1 MSNLLNIQGNF
12 SAPVSIG
19 DNLINGYT
27 CSVSANTYSHAEGG
41 LTTANGFYSHAEG
54 LSSIASGNQSHAT
67 GSNTNAL
74 GANSTTFGLNTSA
87 CGAQSIAAGEDVVI
101 EGIDSIALGI
111 AVSSTKNN
119 SFTWNGVSSVSEPPY
134 RDLYDGSFNINPVSG
149 TDGFYIGGVSLNA
162 HLNDKFDD
170 KIKEYISYDKGSYQ
184 SRVAIVS
191 SNNKITRS
199 SIKESELNT
208 LSGMTTNIK
217 NKINNVE
224 NTLTSKIE
232 NVKNTLNNSAY
243 ASSTVNS
250 IVHKNGLE
258 YIGGIKKFLSGNISI
273 YNPNIIGK
281 GSLNKLPEEE
291 YRSSI
296 DFKGVRPNSTSDQL
310 ELSSNIGGIQSSIKG
325 NITRTDI
332 YATKYN
338 STESLSSKIS
348 INYFSDGNKDN
359 DVYFTYVD
367 TPVGPDKISYA
378 LGDDKG
384 SEYDHQ
390 ITNVL
395 WTRTELNA
403 LENKINSK
411 FVKLSDAQTITGK
424 KTFSTSPIISNI
436 DETNEKSVATIG
448 YVSDSITDNN
458 NSYYTKT
465 EVDNKDAQLVTLS
478 TNQTISGIK
487 AFTKYIKL
495 ENVDINT
502 EKETSKATNVKSVKD
517 FVNKR
522 IDDVAET
529 FKLSDVVHKTNTDSF
544 SISAGNNE
552 LAGNKNNNNIITWND
567 TQLVDVKLLNS
578 TVSTSV
584 NALTT
589 KVDAISAAV
598 DERIKYTWYRNPAK
612 VDDLTHH
619 VYNSS
624 ENLDKW
630 WNWNWLGRDAD
641 IKEDLKLEE
650 DIVFAHNFYAKGLDF
665 TNTGMNITLGVTL
678 NIGSL
683 LKRGSKLYISKGQML
698 QFLPNSIA
706 YNRNDEWVFNTNHLY
721 YYNYEKPSH
730 IPDYENHFYNS
741 ECVEFDTDVKIVGR
755 YNWNCTWG
763 AYIAAESELVEST
776 LLPAGAVIKKG
787 TILHKGFMV
796 PEYEIIL
803 SKSIRNYDEIMIVF
817 CDDSND
823 NFIQYIQYKTYPV
836 WLWDKFV
843 NNKKPG
849 FYAIGYGENNCNI
862 NRSNLGYQNFTVRNE
877 NNLLG
882 CVFGIK
888 YDPTSH

>member
-27 CSVSANTYSHAEGG
+27 CSVSANTYSHAEGC

-54 LSSIASGNQSHAT
+54 LSSIASGDQSHAT
-67 GSNTNAL
+67 GNHTEAF
-74 GANSTTFGLNTSA
+74 GENSTTFGLNTSA
-87 CGAQSIAAGEDVVI
+87 CGAQSIAAGENVVV
-101 EGIDSIALGI
+101 EGTDSIALGI
-111 AVSSTKNN
+111 AVSSTKDN
-119 SFTWNGVSSVSEPPY
+119 SFTWNGVSSATY

-149 TDGFYIGGVSLNA
+149 TDGFYIGGVSLNT
-162 HLNDKFDD
+162 HLNTKFDN
-170 KIKEYISYDKGSYQ
+170 KIKEYISYDKGSFQ
-184 SRVAIVS
+184 SSVAIVS

-258 YIGGIKKFLSGNISI
+258 YIDGIKKFLSGNISI
-273 YNPNIIGK
+273 FNPYITGK
-281 GSLNKLPEEE
+281 GSLNEHPEEEE

-296 DFKGVRPNSTSDQL
+296 DFKGVRPSSTADQL
-310 ELSSNIGGIQSSIKG
+310 GLSSSIGGIQSSIKG

-338 STESLSSKIS
+338 SKGSDNSKIS
-348 INYFSDGNKDN
+348 INYFSDGDTDN

-403 LENKINSK
+403 LENKINSN

-424 KTFSTSPIISNI
+424 KTFSTSPIINNI
-436 DETNEKSVATIG
+436 DTTNEKSVATIG
-448 YVSDSITDNN
+448 YVSDGITDNN
-458 NSYYTKT
+458 KSYYTKT
-465 EVDNKDAQLVTLS
+465 EVDNKDNQLVTLS

-495 ENVDINT
+495 ENVDITT

-517 FVNKR
+517 FVNKS
-522 IDDVAET
+522 IGAVEETYKLDDI
-529 FKLSDVVHKTNTDSF
+529 VHKTNTDSF

-589 KVDAISAAV
+589 KVNAISAAV
-598 DERIKYTWYRNPAK
+598 DERIKYTWYREPAIK
-612 VDDLTHH
+612 YDLTNH

-624 ENLDKW
+624 KNLDKW
-630 WNWNWLGRDAD
+630 WNWNWNCGDYNIR
-641 IKEDLKLEE
+641 EDLTLEE
-650 DIVFAHNFYAKGLDF
+650 DIVFIHNFYAKGLDL
-665 TNTGMNITLGVTL
+665 TNTDMNITLGVTL

-683 LKRGSKLYISKGQML
+683 LKQGSKLYIIKGQML
-698 QFLPNSIA
+698 QFLPKSIA
-706 YNRNDEWVFNTNHLY
+706 YNMNGEWVLNTNHLY
-721 YYNYEKPSH
+721 YYNYEKPAH
-730 IPDYENHFYNS
+730 VPDYENHFYNR
-741 ECVEFDTDVKIVGR
+741 EYVEFDTDVKIVGV

-763 AYIAAESELVEST
+763 AYIKTGSELFEST
-776 LLPAGAVIKKG
+776 VLPAGTVIKKG
-787 TILHKGFMV
+787 TILHPGFIV

-817 CDDSND
+817 CSD
-823 NFIQYIQYKTYPV
+823 NPGEAIQFKTYPV
-836 WLWDKFV
+836 WMWDNFV
-843 NNKKPG
+843 NNKAIG
-849 FYAIGYGENNCNI
+849 HFAIGYGDNNCVF
-862 NRSNLGYQNFTVRNE
+862 NRSNLGYQNFSVVTRGE

-882 CVFGIK
+882 CVLGLK
-888 YDPTSH
+888 YEPVNH

>member
-54 LSSIASGNQSHAT
+54 LSSIASGDQSHAT
-67 GSNTNAL
+67 GSHTEAF

-87 CGAQSIAAGEDVVI
+87 CGAQSIAAGENVVV
-101 EGIDSIALGI
+101 EGTDSIALGI

-119 SFTWNGVSSVSEPPY
+119 SFTWNGVSSATY
-134 RDLYDGSFNINPVSG
+134 RDLYDGSFNVNPVSG
-149 TDGFYIGGVSLNA
+149 TDGFYIGGVSLNT
-162 HLNDKFDD
+162 HLNTKFDN

-184 SRVAIVS
+184 SSVAIVS

-258 YIGGIKKFLSGNISI
+258 YIDGIKKFLSGNISI
-273 YNPNIIGK
+273 FNPNIIGK
-281 GSLNKLPEEE
+281 GSLNELPEEKE

-296 DFKGVRPNSTSDQL
+296 DFKGVRPSSTADQL
-310 ELSSNIGGIQSSIKG
+310 GLSSNIGGIQSSIKG

-338 STESLSSKIS
+338 STSSLSSKIS
-348 INYFSDGNKDN
+348 INYFSDGNKEN

-403 LENKINSK
+403 LENKINSN
-411 FVKLSDAQTITGK
+411 FVKLSNAQTITGK
-424 KTFSTSPIISNI
+424 KTFSTSPIINNI
-436 DETNEKSVATIG
+436 DTANEKSVATIG
-448 YVSDSITDNN
+448 YVSNSITDNN

-478 TNQTISGIK
+478 TNQTISGVK
-487 AFTKYIKL
+487 TFTKYIKL

-502 EKETSKATNVKSVKD
+502 EKETSKATNIQSVKN

-522 IDDVAET
+522 IDDVKET

-598 DERIKYTWYRNPAK
+598 DERIKYTWYRKPAK
-612 VDDLTHH
+612 VEDLTNH

-624 ENLDKW
+624 INLDKW
-630 WNWNWLGRDAD
+630 WNWNWLGRDDD
-641 IKEDLKLEE
+641 IKKDLKLEE
-650 DIVFAHNFYAKGLDF
+650 DLVFIRDFYAKGIDL
-665 TNTGMNITLGVTL
+665 TNTDMRITVGVTL

-683 LKRGSKLYISKGQML
+683 LKKGSKIYIGKGQMV
-698 QFLPNSIA
+698 QFWPNRIA
-706 YNRNDEWVFNTNHLY
+706 YDRNGEWVINTNYLY
-721 YYNYEKPSH
+721 YYNYKKPAH
-730 IPDYENHFYNS
+730 VPDYENHFYNS
-741 ECVEFDTDVKIVGR
+741 EYVEFDTDIKIVGDK
-755 YNWNCTWG
+755 WDCPWG
-763 AYIAAESELVEST
+763 AYIATGSALFEST
-776 LLPAGAVIKKG
+776 VLPAGTVIKKG
-787 TILHKGFMV
+787 TILHPGFIV

-817 CDDSND
+817 CSD
-823 NFIQYIQYKTYPV
+823 NPGEAIQFKTYPV

-843 NNKKPG
+843 NNKAIG
-849 FYAIGYGENNCNI
+849 HYAIGYGNNNCVF
-862 NRSNLGYQNFTVRNE
+862 NRSNLGYQNFSVVTRGE

-882 CVFGIK
+882 CVLGLK
-888 YDPTSH
+888 YDPVIH

>member
-19 DNLINGYT
+19 DNLVNGYT

-41 LTTANGFYSHAEG
+41 LTTANGYYSHAEG
-54 LSSIASGNQSHAT
+54 LSSIASGSQSHAT
-67 GSNTNAL
+67 GNHTEAF
-74 GANSTTFGLNTSA
+74 GENSTTFGLNTSA
-87 CGAQSIAAGEDVVI
+87 CGAQSIAAGENVVV
-101 EGIDSIALGI
+101 EGTDSIALGI
-111 AVSSTKNN
+111 AVSSTKDN
-119 SFTWNGVSSVSEPPY
+119 SFTWNGVSSATY

-149 TDGFYIGGVSLNA
+149 TDGFYIGGVSLNN
-162 HLNDKFDD
+162 HLNTKFDD
-170 KIKEYISYDKGSYQ
+170 KIKEYISYDKGSFQ
-184 SRVAIVS
+184 SSVAIVS

-281 GSLNKLPEEE
+281 GSLNKLPEEEE

-403 LENKINSK
+403 LENKINSN

-465 EVDNKDAQLVTLS
+465 EIDNKNAQLVTLS

-487 AFTKYIKL
+487 TFTKYIKL
-495 ENVDINT
+495 QDVNINT
-502 EKETSKATNVKSVKD
+502 ENDTSKAINVQSVKN
-517 FVNKR
+517 FVDER
-522 IDDVAET
+522 IDGVKET
-529 FKLSDVVHKTNTDSF
+529 YKLDDIVHKTNTDSF
-544 SISAGNNE
+544 SINAGNIS
-552 LAGNKNNNNIITWND
+552 LSGNKDTTITWNGKK
-567 TQLVDVKLLNS
+567 LVDVDLLKT

-584 NALTT
+584 DSLTT
-589 KVDAISAAV
+589 KVNAISAAV
-598 DERIKYTWYRNPAK
+598 DERIKYTWYRKPK
-612 VDDLTHH
+612 TIDDLTGHL
-619 VYNSS
+619 YQTSKT
-624 ENLDKW
+624 LDKW
-630 WNWNWLGRDAD
+630 WNWNSDTKTNKIVNLT
-641 IKEDLKLEE
+641 LEE
-650 DIVFAHNFYAKGLDF
+650 DIIFLHDCSAQGLNLSKASLDVTKGFRIKKDS
-665 TNTGMNITLGVTL
+665 I
-678 NIGSL
+678 
-683 LKRGSKLYISKGQML
+683 LKPGSKIRIAKDNHIYFPKGSI
-698 QFLPNSIA
+698 QFNINGS
-706 YNRNDEWVFNTNHLY
+706 WVKNEKNTY
-721 YYNYEKPSH
+721 
-730 IPDYENHFYNS
+730 FYNDDRS
-741 ECVEFDTDVKIVGR
+741 GIEEKNGNIIYHGR
-755 YNWNCTWG
+755 TFMSSSNDIKVANDDWNCPWG
-763 AYIAAESELVEST
+763 AYIEVGST
-776 LLPAGAVIKKG
+776 LSNKTTIPDRTVIKKG
-787 TILHKGFMV
+787 TILTSGFTAPYREV
-796 PEYEIIL
+796 IL
-803 SKSIRNYDEIMIVF
+803 SKSIRNYDEIVF
-817 CDDSND
+817 IHCSDSPGAC
-823 NFIQYIQYKTYPV
+823 IQFTTYPV
-836 WLWDKFV
+836 WLWDKFINAKTFQWV
-843 NNKKPG
+843 D
-849 FYAIGYGENNCNI
+849 IIYGHN
-862 NRSNLGYQNFTVRNE
+862 SLVTTKNLGYQNFTVDYE
-877 NNLLG
+877 NNLCACIL
-882 CVFGIK
+882 GIK

>member
-19 DNLINGYT
+19 DNLVNGYT

-41 LTTANGFYSHAEG
+41 QTTANGFYSHAEG
-54 LSSIASGNQSHAT
+54 LSSIASGDQSHAT
-67 GSNTNAL
+67 GSHTEAF
-74 GANSTTFGLNTSA
+74 GENSTTFGLNTSA
-87 CGAQSIAAGEDVVI
+87 CGAQSIAAGENVVV
-101 EGIDSIALGI
+101 EGTDSIAIGI
-111 AVSSTKNN
+111 AVSSTKDN
-119 SFTWNGVSSVSEPPY
+119 SFTWNGVSSATY
-134 RDLYDGSFNINPVSG
+134 RDLYDGSFNVNPVNG
-149 TDGFYIGGVSLNA
+149 ADGFYIGGVSLNK
-162 HLNDKFDD
+162 HINDKFDN
-170 KIKEYISYDKGSYQ
+170 KIKEYISYDRGSFQ
-184 SRVAIVS
+184 SSVAIVS

-258 YIGGIKKFLSGNISI
+258 YIDGIKKFLSGNISI
-273 YNPNIIGK
+273 FNPYITGK
-281 GSLNKLPEEE
+281 GSLNEHPAEEE

-310 ELSSNIGGIQSSIKG
+310 GLSSNIGGIQSSIKG

-338 STESLSSKIS
+338 STAILSSKIS

-403 LENKINSK
+403 LDNKINSN

-424 KTFSTSPIISNI
+424 KTFSTSPIINNI
-436 DETNEKSVATIG
+436 DTANEKSVATIG

-458 NSYYTKT
+458 KSYYTKT
-465 EVDNKDAQLVTLS
+465 EVDNKDNQLVTLS

-487 AFTKYIKL
+487 TFTKYIRL
-495 ENVDINT
+495 QDVNINT
-502 EKETSKATNVKSVKD
+502 ETETSKATNVKSVKD

-522 IDDVAET
+522 LDDVAET
-529 FKLSDVVHKTNTDSF
+529 FKLSDVVHKTNTESF

-567 TQLVDVKLLNS
+567 NQLVDIKLLNS

-584 NALTT
+584 NALAT

-598 DERIKYTWYRNPAK
+598 DERIKYTWYRKPAI
-612 VDDLTHH
+612 VDDLTNQ

-624 ENLDKW
+624 KNLDKW
-630 WNWNWLGRDAD
+630 WNWNWRSNDD
-641 IKEDLKLEE
+641 NIKEDLKLEE
-650 DIVFAHNFYAKGLDF
+650 DVVFSHNFYAKGIDL
-665 TNTGMNITLGVTL
+665 TNTDMRITVGVTL

-683 LKRGSKLYISKGQML
+683 LKQGSKLYILKGQML

-706 YNRNDEWVFNTNHLY
+706 YNRNGEWVLNTNHLY
-721 YYNYEKPSH
+721 YYNYEKPTNVQDS
-730 IPDYENHFYNS
+730 ENIFYNS
-741 ECVEFDTDVKIVGR
+741 EYVEFDTDVKIVGY

-763 AYIAAESELVEST
+763 AYIKTGSTLFEST
-776 LLPAGAVIKKG
+776 VLPAGTVIKKG
-787 TILHKGFMV
+787 TILHPGFIV

-803 SKSIRNYDEIMIVF
+803 SKSIRDYDEIMIVF
-817 CDDSND
+817 CSDDAD
-823 NFIQYIQYKTYPV
+823 CYIQYKTYPV

-843 NNKKPG
+843 NNKTSG
-849 FYAIGYGENNCNI
+849 FFSIGYYNNNCNI
-862 NRSNLGYQNFTVRNE
+862 NRSNIGYQNFTVRNE